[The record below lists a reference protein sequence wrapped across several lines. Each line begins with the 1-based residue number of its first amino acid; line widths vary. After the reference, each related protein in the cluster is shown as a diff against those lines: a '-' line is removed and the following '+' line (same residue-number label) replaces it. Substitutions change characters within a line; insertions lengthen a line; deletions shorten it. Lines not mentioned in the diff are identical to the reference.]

1 MNNITRLKI
10 RSFNHWIEGN
20 TDYKTNDNS
29 YISLPCPA
37 KRCECGDFS
46 KILDNYDLSLRN
58 SLYINMKTKQKE
70 NTISLKWGD

>member
-37 KRCECGDFS
+37 KRYECGDFS
-46 KILDNYDLSLRN
+46 KILDNYDS
-58 SLYINMKTKQKE
+58 
-70 NTISLKWGD
+70 SLKHHCILI